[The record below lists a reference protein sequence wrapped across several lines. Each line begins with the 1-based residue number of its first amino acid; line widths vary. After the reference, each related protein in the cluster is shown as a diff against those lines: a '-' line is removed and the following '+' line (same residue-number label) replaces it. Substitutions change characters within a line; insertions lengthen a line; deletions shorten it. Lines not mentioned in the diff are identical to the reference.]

1 MTSGEEQAE
10 AEMLALSI
18 ERGDTTTVESAIAS
32 DSFDVEAR
40 LPRSTPLVLAAE
52 CGRAE
57 IVKLLLSASAQIDST
72 DDRRM
77 TACHHA
83 ALRGFVFVL
92 AALLEHR
99 PNLALMDDEQRTS
112 LQCSFARSNGER
124 SSTMLIVAG
133 APLDSVPDHRL
144 CSFAASSVTAVH
156 ALIGRGV
163 AVRNLHDGHMSTPL
177 HMAAAMGGRD
187 PAVLKR
193 LVDVFG
199 ADLSARDCWGATCTF
214 ILHSVPMPML
224 FASSSPLAP
233 ILTLA
238 TRPIARHCTLRTD
251 MNALCCCLLPEQ
263 M

>member
-144 CSFAASSVTAVH
+144 CSFAASSVAAVH

-163 AVRNLHDGHMSTPL
+163 AARNLHDGHMSTPL
-177 HMAAAMGGRD
+177 HMAAAMGGHD